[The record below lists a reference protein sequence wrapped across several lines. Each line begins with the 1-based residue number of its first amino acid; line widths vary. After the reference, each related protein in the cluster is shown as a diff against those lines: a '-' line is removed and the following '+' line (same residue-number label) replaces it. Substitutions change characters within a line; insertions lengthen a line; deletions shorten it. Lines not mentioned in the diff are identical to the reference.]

1 MEPRVDESIE
11 LVLELIEIAKVSG
24 LKRIKIKDIEIELS
38 DYEMVR
44 LYAQNLPIEQ
54 QNLTNDNK
62 VPNTPSLGNEAKDT
76 STILTDTLT
85 SIDEDPDLYLSTF

>member
-1 MEPRVDESIE
+1 MELRVESDLELALNMIE
-11 LVLELIEIAKVSG
+11 LAKETGV
-24 LKRIKIKDIEIELS
+24 KRIKIKDIEIELS

-44 LYAQNLPIEQ
+44 LYAQNLPLEQ

-62 VPNTPSLGNEAKDT
+62 VPDKPSLGNEAKDT
-76 STILTDTLT
+76 STILTDTLP